1 MPSLE
6 HEAPLEV
13 IRQQPDVVADLLRR
27 VLPQLPLPTRVTG
40 ALGSADMSQVA
51 PTQYF
56 ADTVVVLTDQQT
68 RKPVLAVVIE
78 PQGRD
83 QKTKKVSWPV
93 YLTTAIKA
101 NKVPRAILVVICW
114 DPREADRCRRVIATG
129 HPGFDLY
136 PIVVDPRTFPSW
148 EDASPYLTILACA
161 AKAIDLGTTTGRDA
175 VLNAIEQTG
184 ASHADTA
191 ALITIILGMA
201 DAAARRE
208 LEELMASP
216 KFRSAFVDGLLQQ
229 GEVMGVEKGLQKG
242 REQGREEGREEGAVT
257 SRIEDLIK
265 VIKAR
270 GLELTNAQRKLVTSC
285 ADPSQ
290 LATWFDQA
298 LDAKTTD
305 EIFAAR

>member
-1 MPSLE
+1 MPSLK

-27 VLPQLPLPTRVTG
+27 VLPQLRLPASVTG
-40 ALGSADMSQVA
+40 TLGSADMSQVA
-51 PTQYF
+51 PAQYF
-56 ADTVVVLTDQQT
+56 ADMVVVLSDQQT
-68 RKPVLAVVIE
+68 NKPVLAVVIE

-83 QKTKKVSWPV
+83 RKTKKVSWPV

-114 DPREADRCRRVIATG
+114 DSREAARCRRVIPTG

-148 EDASPYLTILACA
+148 EDASPYLTILAGA
-161 AKAIDLGTTTGRDA
+161 AKAIDLGTPSGRDA
-175 VLNAIEQTG
+175 ILAAIEQTG

-191 ALITIILGMA
+191 ALTTIILGVA

-208 LEELMASP
+208 LEALMASP
-216 KFRSAFVDGLLQQ
+216 KFHSTFVDGLLQQ
-229 GEVMGVEKGLQKG
+229 GEEKGLEK
-242 REQGREEGREEGAVT
+242 GREEGAVT
-257 SRIEDLIK
+257 SKIEDLIK

-270 GLELTNAQRKLVTSC
+270 GLELTKAQLNLVTTC
-285 ADPSQ
+285 ADLSQ

-305 EIFAAR
+305 EIFGAH

>member
-27 VLPQLPLPTRVTG
+27 VLPQLPLPARVAG

-51 PTQYF
+51 PAQYF
-56 ADTVVVLTDQQT
+56 ADMVVVLSDQQT
-68 RKPVLAVVIE
+68 SKPILAVVIE

-83 QKTKKVSWPV
+83 RKTKKVSWPV

-114 DPREADRCRRVIATG
+114 DAREAALCRRVIPTG

-136 PIVVDPRTFPSW
+136 PIVVDPRTFPNW
-148 EDASPYLTILACA
+148 KDAGPYLTILAGA
-161 AKAIDLGTTTGRDA
+161 AKAIDLGTPSGRDA
-175 VLNAIEQTG
+175 VLAAIELTG

-191 ALITIILGMA
+191 ALTTIILGVA

-208 LEELMASP
+208 LEALMASP
-216 KFRSAFVDGLLQQ
+216 KFRSTFVDGLLRQ
-229 GEVMGVEKGLQKG
+229 GEEK
-242 REQGREEGREEGAVT
+242 GREEGAVT

-265 VIKAR
+265 VIQAR
-270 GLELTNAQRKLVTSC
+270 GLELTMAQLKLITSC
-285 ADPSQ
+285 ADLSQ

-305 EIFAAR
+305 EIFGAN

>member
-13 IRQQPDVVADLLRR
+13 IRQQPEVVADLLRR
-27 VLPQLPLPTRVTG
+27 LLPKLPLPDRVTS

-51 PTQYF
+51 PTQYV
-56 ADTVVVLTDQQT
+56 ADTVVVLSDEQT

-83 QKTKKVSWPV
+83 RKTKKVSWPV

-101 NKVPRAILVVICW
+101 NKVPRAILVVLCW
-114 DPREADRCRRVIATG
+114 DPREADRCRRVIRTG

-136 PIVVDPRTFPSW
+136 PIVVDPRTFPRW
-148 EDASPYLTILACA
+148 EGAGPYLAILAGA
-161 AKAIDLGTTTGRDA
+161 TRAIDLGTPGGRDA
-175 VLNAIEQTG
+175 VLAAIAQTG

-191 ALITIILGMA
+191 ALSTIILGVA

-208 LEELMASP
+208 LEALMASP

-229 GEVMGVEKGLQKG
+229 GEEKGIEK
-242 REQGREEGREEGAVT
+242 GAVK
-257 SRIEDLIK
+257 SKIEDLVK
-265 VIKAR
+265 VIR
-270 GLELTNAQRKLVTSC
+270 SHGLELTRSQRDLVTSC
-285 ADPSQ
+285 ADLGQ
-290 LATWFDQA
+290 LDAWFDQA

-305 EIFAAR
+305 EIFGAH

>member
-1 MPSLE
+1 MPSIE

-27 VLPQLPLPTRVTG
+27 LLPQLPLPARVTG

-56 ADTVVVLTDQQT
+56 ADTVVVLSDQQT
-68 RKPVLAVVIE
+68 RKPILAVVIE

-83 QKTKKVSWPV
+83 RKTKKVSWPV

-101 NKVPRAILVVICW
+101 NKVPRAILVVLCW
-114 DPREADRCRRVIATG
+114 DPREAARCRRVIPTG

-136 PIVVDPRTFPSW
+136 PIVVDPATFPSR
-148 EDASPYLTILACA
+148 EDAGPYLTILAGA
-161 AKAIDLGTTTGRDA
+161 TKAIDLGTPGGRDA
-175 VLNAIEQTG
+175 VLTAIGQAR

-191 ALITIILGMA
+191 ALTTIILGVA

-208 LEELMASP
+208 LEALMASP
-216 KFRSAFVDGLLQQ
+216 KFHSTFVDGLLQQ
-229 GEVMGVEKGLQKG
+229 GEVKSKV
-242 REQGREEGREEGAVT
+242 
-257 SRIEDLIK
+257 EDLIK

-285 ADPSQ
+285 ADLSQ
-290 LATWFDQA
+290 LGIWFDQA

-305 EIFAAR
+305 EIFGAH